1 MPVLKIILSR
11 LLQSVLIIVF
21 AIVHLA
27 AQPVSREYQIK
38 AVFIF
43 NFTQFVDW
51 PATAFPS
58 ADAPLVIGVL
68 GVNPFG
74 SYLAEAV
81 AGEKV
86 NRHPVIVQYYD
97 HPEEIQ
103 SCHILFVGLAD
114 TQKAGL
120 VISGLKD
127 RSILTISDS
136 PGFLMLG
143 GMVKFFTKKNNI
155 RFEINPDAAKSAKLA
170 LSSKLLRIA
179 EIFDPSK

>member
-1 MPVLKIILSR
+1 MPVLKIILRR
-11 LLQSVLIIVF
+11 LSQAVLITVF
-21 AIVHLA
+21 AIVHLS
-27 AQPVSREYQIK
+27 AQSVSREYQIK

-51 PATAFPS
+51 PATAFPN

-74 SYLAEAV
+74 SYLAETV
-81 AGEKV
+81 TGEKV
-86 NRHPVIVQYYD
+86 NGHPVIVQYYN
-97 HPEEIQ
+97 HPEEIRN
-103 SCHILFVGLAD
+103 CHILFVGLPD
-114 TQKAGL
+114 TQKAGQAL
-120 VISGLKD
+120 SGLKD

-136 PGFLMLG
+136 PGFLMSG

-155 RFEINPDAAKSAKLA
+155 RFEINPEAAKSANLA
-170 LSSKLLRIA
+170 LSSKLLRVA